1 MSALP
6 PCALATAPGPA
17 SSGGAAPPCPLDT
30 AWIIPPFT
38 VFSLRSILAE
48 SSTRRKAGA
57 LDKSACRGYTGGIAE
72 RLRREDRLLEA
83 DREGGRAGNSALE
96 GRLCGIWT
104 EPPPSP
110 AAVSGGVF
118 RVKEAERR
126 PSGAI
131 WVVPRFL
138 RPMIGA
144 EVFFIGGPF
153 AGKGRSSR
161 AASGNCGNRGREV
174 DPKTIGTGAV
184 PAGLRHGPATAPEA
198 GRGGPRLPGA
208 PGGIPAKERDGGRPG
223 DAVGV
228 FRRAEPSSTAHTGG
242 CLRGFTGEAAAGDFF
257 SPLTREERSAGGFEP
272 FRIGGAMAV

>member
-1 MSALP
+1 M
-6 PCALATAPGPA
+6 
-17 SSGGAAPPCPLDT
+17 
-30 AWIIPPFT
+30 
-38 VFSLRSILAE
+38 
-48 SSTRRKAGA
+48 
-57 LDKSACRGYTGGIAE
+57 
-72 RLRREDRLLEA
+72 EA

-144 EVFFIGGPF
+144 EVFFIDGPF

-198 GRGGPRLPGA
+198 GRGGRVCPAR
-208 PGGIPAKERDGGRPG
+208 PGGSPPKSGTGGGLGTPSGSSGGQNRHPRPIQEAASGFYGRGGGRRFLFSSDRRGAQRGRIRAIPDRG
-223 DAVGV
+223 SDGRVGPAMAGSLSTEDCDASKSAFPAGSAAVGP
-228 FRRAEPSSTAHTGG
+228 AGTGW
-242 CLRGFTGEAAAGDFF
+242 R
-257 SPLTREERSAGGFEP
+257 
-272 FRIGGAMAV
+272 

>member
-6 PCALATAPGPA
+6 PCALATATGPA

-48 SSTRRKAGA
+48 SSARRKAGA

-72 RLRREDRLLEA
+72 RLRREDRLLDA

-174 DPKTIGTGAV
+174 DPETIGIGAV
-184 PAGLRHGPATAPEA
+184 PAGLRHGPATAPE
-198 GRGGPRLPGA
+198 RG
-208 PGGIPAKERDGGRPG
+208 
-223 DAVGV
+223 
-228 FRRAEPSSTAHTGG
+228 
-242 CLRGFTGEAAAGDFF
+242 GEAASARRARGDPRQRAG
-257 SPLTREERSAGGFEP
+257 REAAWGRRRGLPAG
-272 FRIGGAMAV
+272 

>member
-1 MSALP
+1 M
-6 PCALATAPGPA
+6 
-17 SSGGAAPPCPLDT
+17 
-30 AWIIPPFT
+30 
-38 VFSLRSILAE
+38 
-48 SSTRRKAGA
+48 
-57 LDKSACRGYTGGIAE
+57 
-72 RLRREDRLLEA
+72 EA

-144 EVFFIGGPF
+144 EVFFIDGPF

-198 GRGGPRLPGA
+198 GRGAASARRARGDPRQRAGREAAWGRRRGLPADRTVIHGAYRRLPRGFY
-208 PGGIPAKERDGGRPG
+208 GRGGGRRFLFSSDRRGAQRGRIRAIPDRG
-223 DAVGV
+223 SDGRVGPAMAGSLSAEDCDASKSTFPAGSAAVGP
-228 FRRAEPSSTAHTGG
+228 AGTGW
-242 CLRGFTGEAAAGDFF
+242 R
-257 SPLTREERSAGGFEP
+257 
-272 FRIGGAMAV
+272 